1 MGTDIFLCIY
11 ILKMFIFV
19 NFYWYLKAKF
29 IKIRKIQCAAV
40 EVHIYE
46 KAVVKGME
54 QDFFDFFYALNEFH
68 QQNQSR

>member
-29 IKIRKIQCAAV
+29 INIRKIQCSVA
-40 EVHIYE
+40 EIHLDE
-46 KAVVKGME
+46 KAVAKGME
-54 QDFFDFFYALNEFH
+54 QDFFDFFIH
-68 QQNQSR
+68 